1 MVCRDY
7 SDLGRSG
14 EAVVTREIGVSDGRR
29 VAFDCWGDPKGFPVF
44 LLHGTPGSRSGPVPR
59 VPLLYQLGVQL
70 ISYDRPGYGGSER
83 HRGRTVAAAAWDVL
97 DLADH
102 LGLDTF
108 GVVGRSGGGPHA
120 LACAAFIGGNRL
132 RSVAVLVGLAPS
144 DAIGLDWF
152 EGMTESNVHE
162 YEVAALDGDDAVVA
176 DLTRRA
182 KQIDEDPKSLLNALH
197 KEMVEA
203 DRRVAFDAG
212 IRRHLTE
219 SYREAIR
226 NGPYGWIDDVLA
238 FRSPW
243 GFELKKIKIPVRLWH
258 GDQDVFSPLAH
269 SRWMADQIPSA
280 QIEVEPGAAHFGA
293 IEMLPKVLAQLKEDS
308 LRPRPVQVAS
318 GSERLRVERAEQ
330 SPLPA

>member
-1 MVCRDY
+1 
-7 SDLGRSG
+7 
-14 EAVVTREIGVSDGRR
+14 VVTRQIGVSDGRR
-29 VAFDCWGDPKGFPVF
+29 ITIDCWGDPRGFPVF

-59 VPLLYQLGVQL
+59 VSLICQLGVRL
-70 ISYDRPGYGGSER
+70 ISYDRPGYGGSDR

-97 DLADH
+97 DIADH

-144 DAIGLDWF
+144 DAMGLDWF
-152 EGMTESNVHE
+152 EGMTESNVQD
-162 YEVAALDGDDAVVA
+162 YELAELDGDDAVVA

-182 KQIDEDPKSLLNALH
+182 KQIDEDPRSLLNALH
-197 KEMVEA
+197 KEMAEA
-203 DRRVAFDAG
+203 DRRVAFDVG
-212 IRRHLTE
+212 IQRHLTE

-243 GFELKKIKIPVRLWH
+243 GFELSKIEIPVRFWH

-308 LRPRPVQVAS
+308 LRPRPGQVAS
-318 GSERLRVERAEQ
+318 
-330 SPLPA
+330 